1 MFPRMKYR
9 TAFALCAL
17 CALCAL
23 AACQS
28 PAELSQSAPT
38 WVATYQVP
46 YDAMASC
53 LVEREKLPW
62 TKVTPSIDPRARR
75 ATIAVTTLTGSALGT
90 YDIRQVSNRAT
101 DVSYRSIY
109 GGPGSTA
116 GGDALDKA
124 NRCGNP

>member
-1 MFPRMKYR
+1 MFAPMACR
-9 TAFALCAL
+9 TTFALG
-17 CALCAL
+17 ALCAL

-28 PAELSQSAPT
+28 PAQLSQSAPT
-38 WVATYQVP
+38 WTATYQVP
-46 YDAMASC
+46 YDVMASC
-53 LVEREKLPW
+53 LVARETLPW
-62 TKVTPSIDPRARR
+62 TKATPVIDSRDRR
-75 ATIAVTTLTGSALGT
+75 ATVTVTAATGSALGI
-90 YDIRQVSNRAT
+90 YDIRQVSSRAI